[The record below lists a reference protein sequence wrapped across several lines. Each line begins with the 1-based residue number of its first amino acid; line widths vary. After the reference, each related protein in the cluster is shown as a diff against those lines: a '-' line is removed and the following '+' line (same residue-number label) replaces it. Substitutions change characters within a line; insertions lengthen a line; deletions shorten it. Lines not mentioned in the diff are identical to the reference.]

1 MHEIKSFSVWQ
12 TSRVVAVL
20 KGTMSWIV
28 GVFLALVALRHGHPL
43 KAIFFITL
51 FPIVVAAVGYV
62 VAAFLCWLYN
72 QVAARFGGIAFELAP
87 RSEP

>member
-20 KGTMSWIV
+20 QGTLAWIE
-28 GVFLALVALRHGHPL
+28 GVFVALGSLRHGHPL
-43 KAIFFITL
+43 QAIFFIIG
-51 FPIVVAAVGYV
+51 FPIVVTVLGFIFT
-62 VAAFLCWLYN
+62 AFFCWLYN
-72 QVAARFGGIAFELAP
+72 QIAARFGGIAFDLTP

>member
-20 KGTMSWIV
+20 YAILAWIE
-28 GVFLALVALRHGHPL
+28 GVFAALGSLRHGHPL
-43 KAIFFITL
+43 QAIFFIIG
-51 FPIVVAAVGYV
+51 FPIAAAVLGFIFT
-62 VAAFLCWLYN
+62 AFLCWLYN
-72 QVAARFGGIAFELAP
+72 QVAERLGGIAFELAP